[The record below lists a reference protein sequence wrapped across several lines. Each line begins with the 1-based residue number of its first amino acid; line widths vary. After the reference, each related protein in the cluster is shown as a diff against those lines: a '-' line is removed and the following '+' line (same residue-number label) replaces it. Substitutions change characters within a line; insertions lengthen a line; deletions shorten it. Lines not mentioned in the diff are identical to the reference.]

1 MVLTQPKI
9 LWIITFCDFVAAAVF
24 TCALIFPWYHA
35 DPKVNKALGDD
46 EPTTLK
52 LFDAMHWK
60 ANGMY
65 ILGCVAATI
74 GGICLAVSSMIIHF
88 FGDSCISAVGLD
100 WLPGSSF
107 IKGMLL
113 RICNTA
119 VMSCAF
125 VGLFF
130 GFQCRDKGDSMGLGW
145 YMNMIVCP
153 FGVVAVG
160 LIYYYPFAPSGE
172 KGMFDSEE
180 DEDEDEEQEEEDEE
194 GEDSHHKENSEGEG
208 SEEDSFSTP
217 SPLTGP
223 SSATLRVAQSSSDH
237 KGKGKGK
244 ANGAGKG
251 KGKERV
257 KGAGKRKGQSK
268 GKNNHQNEDI
278 SQVEGKGK
286 RTNKGMG
293 KGSSKSFE
301 TVPAKGKGKG
311 SDAMGTRKRWRVKDQ
326 GGGSSC
332 S

>member
-1 MVLTQPKI
+1 MAHMDHRPFGNQN
-9 LWIITFCDFVAAAVF
+9 
-24 TCALIFPWYHA
+24 PWNGRGA
-35 DPKVNKALGDD
+35 
-46 EPTTLK
+46 
-52 LFDAMHWK
+52 FR
-60 ANGMY
+60 ANR
-65 ILGCVAATI
+65 T
-74 GGICLAVSSMIIHF
+74 
-88 FGDSCISAVGLD
+88 
-100 WLPGSSF
+100 
-107 IKGMLL
+107 
-113 RICNTA
+113 
-119 VMSCAF
+119 F
-125 VGLFF
+125 VGRLKMGVKYALWNPETHLRFPKPFQRIVLLLMLCARRPECWLSNVSDEVLFWILNM
-130 GFQCRDKGDSMGLGW
+130 CRWDSPP
-145 YMNMIVCP
+145 N
-153 FGVVAVG
+153 A
-160 LIYYYPFAPSGE
+160 E
-172 KGMFDSEE
+172 KGLPSRKKHIPKTPEPYEFRSWQGYSSQYQGEYIPSE